1 VLDDGVILKSQANLM
16 ASRASA
22 WTPELAVIEAQI
34 CERLRKASA
43 R

>member
-16 ASRASA
+16 ASRAA
-22 WTPELAVIEAQI
+22 TWTPELAAIEAQI
-34 CERLRKASA
+34 AARLQNASG